1 MSQQNQLEPTG
12 FTTRTIHAVHDT
24 RYDASVPPVYL
35 ASTFGTAGEDTTYMY
50 QRGAEPHPR

>member
-1 MSQQNQLEPTG
+1 MSQQKQLEPTG
-12 FTTRTIHAVHDT
+12 FTTRTIHAVHDA

-50 QRGAEPHPR
+50 PR

>member
-12 FTTRTIHAVHDT
+12 FTTRTIHAVHDA

-35 ASTFGTAGEDTTYMY
+35 AVPKVLAK
-50 QRGAEPHPR
+50 